1 MALRAARP
9 SVATGELLPSCF
21 TIGMQALTQTHRAAT
36 RRCLRCA
43 ALRHARALKH
53 GRARDA
59 ARLLRERPPHLPRTS
74 ARTPRTLPR
83 ERKHTHSNANSN
95 FDQHFAVQNA
105 EPRRQAK
112 IAEDMQFRSPS
123 RAKPRPCARAGWQKL
138 LFTSPFAR
146 SAKRKFLVFLSY
158 FRARAENNNTRNG
171 ADNAPN
177 EADNAIAGDVDE

>member
-1 MALRAARP
+1 MRISHWHCVQRDLR
-9 SVATGELLPSCF
+9 SLLVKSFSSCF
-21 TIGMQALTQTHRAAT
+21 TIGMQAPTQTPRAAT
-36 RRCLRCA
+36 RRCA
-43 ALRHARALKH
+43 ALGHARALKH

-59 ARLLRERPPHLPRTS
+59 ARLPRERPPHLPRTS

-146 SAKRKFLVFLSY
+146 SAKRKFLVFLSN
-158 FRARAENNNTRNG
+158 FRARRKRQHSQLRR
-171 ADNAPN
+171 
-177 EADNAIAGDVDE
+177 